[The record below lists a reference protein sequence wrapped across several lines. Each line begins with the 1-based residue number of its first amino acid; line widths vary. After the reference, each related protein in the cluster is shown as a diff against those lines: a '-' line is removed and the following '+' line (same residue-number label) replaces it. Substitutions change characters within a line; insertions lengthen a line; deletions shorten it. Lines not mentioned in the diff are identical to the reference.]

1 MLADG
6 TIRAVPLEI
15 HGISYEAKKAV
26 NTLRNIPKVK
36 EEQIED
42 EDEWS

>member
-6 TIRAVPLEI
+6 TIRALPLEI

-26 NTLRNIPKVK
+26 NTLRNIPRSKK
-36 EEQIED
+36 NK
-42 EDEWS
+42 